1 MSIMYKKNK
10 ELLKKIYMEEY
21 GKAELLEQ
29 KAALNRE
36 MERIKAKAKADAKRK
51 YAPKKV
57 KIQKAKVGIKK
68 RAKPIKKALKRYSD
82 NMQRANKEILGFD
95 F

>member
-1 MSIMYKKNK
+1 MFKKNK
-10 ELLKKIYMEEY
+10 ELLKKIYTEEY
-21 GKAELLEQ
+21 AKAEVREQ

-36 MERIKAKAKADAKRK
+36 MEKIRAKAKADAKRK

-57 KIQKAKVGIKK
+57 KIQKARVGIQK
-68 RAKPIKKALKRYSD
+68 RAKPIKKALKQYSK
-82 NMQRANKEILGFD
+82 NMQKANRDILGID